1 MLCSEQ
7 NCFMCP
13 HCGHVQYA
21 VDVVQGRK
29 KDEVRGRCLQCKMWI
44 PLQLPS
50 IRKKLVY
57 LDQSFLSDI
66 YCSANDKGI
75 EKRLLRN
82 LQELKQL
89 QRIFLVVSDIHSMET
104 SAIPDKYAEKRT
116 KLWQFQNTLA
126 NGNIAGNFYDIFTAQ
141 TRRML
146 AGHDDLDPFPFT
158 DIGLHDPHRWQAG
171 MIFFSTNSGLLR
183 LNRAYVTPR
192 DEINKQIRNTID
204 RQVENL
210 PDCRGV
216 RDCLNHVLELWRN
229 DIQQGIDAYQQQC
242 DLLLLMEQYIEALE
256 TGQATSIQ
264 VPQLPDDAPFRRIV
278 ADVIEGLDEITVLQR
293 WSDLLKNNAIWICPS
308 LRIRIAI
315 EAELL
320 WTWWQGDRSNP
331 KKFNQN
337 FGQSRQ
343 NDINHVSAFVPY
355 VDALTTD
362 RDMHNLCERKVV
374 AEELARF
381 PAKIFSKKNY
391 NEFEAWLDTL
401 LAAR

>member
-146 AGHDDLDPFPFT
+146 AEHDDTDPFPFT
-158 DIGLHDPHRWQAG
+158 DIGLHDPHRWQVG
-171 MIFFSTNSGLLR
+171 INVVPTNSWRLR
-183 LNRAYVTPR
+183 LHRAYTPPR
-192 DEINKQIRNTID
+192 DEINEKFLNIID
-204 RQVENL
+204 RQVENI

-216 RDCLNHVLELWRN
+216 RDCLNHVLGLWRK
-229 DIQQGIDAYQQQC
+229 DIQQGIDAYQQQS
-242 DLLLLMEQYIEALE
+242 DLQLLMKQYVEALE
-256 TGQATSIQ
+256 TGHTPVIQ

-278 ADVIEGLDEITVLQR
+278 GDVIEGLDETTALQR
-293 WSDLLKNNAIWICPS
+293 WLRLMKKNQICPS
-308 LRIRIAI
+308 LRIRAAI

-320 WTWWQGDRSNP
+320 WIRWQGHRSNP
-331 KKFNQN
+331 KKFNEN
-337 FGQSRQ
+337 FGLSRQ
-343 NDINHVSAFVPY
+343 NDVDHVSAFVPY

-362 RDMHNLCERKVV
+362 GDMHNLCKHEVV

-391 NEFEAWLDTL
+391 DEFEVWLDTL
-401 LAAR
+401 LAAK